1 MSCTEGLLSCL
12 QMRQQTAT
20 SPTNSGEAGAKSL
33 LSSLVN
39 VVVESL
45 ADNPEYLR
53 FRNLLSETIVKE
65 IQERVHEQVDQ
76 LIRNNNAMEQLRDEV
91 AKKNVH
97 IEKLELSVFELQDL
111 LRARTLEL
119 RDLYCESQYSESIC
133 DDGDT

>member
-1 MSCTEGLLSCL
+1 M
-12 QMRQQTAT
+12 
-20 SPTNSGEAGAKSL
+20 

-76 LIRNNNAMEQLRDEV
+76 LIRNNIEV

-97 IEKLELSVFELQDL
+97 IEKLELSVFELQAL